1 MAEADRVLA
10 EKTCQLVKDHTATS
24 MDKPFTI
31 LSIGCGDGSNDVK
44 ILQAIIDKFP
54 EVSIHYIGT
63 DIDEQTCQKAAT
75 VLGALKSQNV
85 TTEFLMFDFDE
96 IDSFKSKIP
105 PCDLILAI
113 HMFYYMENVRKAL
126 MDVKELLKDNGKHEN
141 SKKNFRSI

>member
-1 MAEADRVLA
+1 MAENDRVLA

-54 EVSIHYIGT
+54 EVSVHYIGT
-63 DIDEQTCQKAAT
+63 DIDEQTCQKAAK

-85 TTEFLMFDFDE
+85 TTEFLTFDFE
-96 IDSFKSKIP
+96 KIDSFKSKIP
-105 PCDLILAI
+105 PCDLILAL
-113 HMFYYMENVRKAL
+113 HVFYYVENIGKAL
-126 MDVKELLKDNGKHEN
+126 TDTQELLKNNGKSHEN
-141 SKKNFRSI
+141 SKLI